1 MSKFQP
7 FFSLKHP
14 KVRPFLEYLSQ
25 AVPKVPEIKFTR
37 LTWIFQ
43 KSSQL
48 PCLLMSLWDL
58 KNASLCTGGYL
69 AEVFFCL
76 SWWHKKKDGTKQNN
90 GEEAM
95 NSYQAVQKNPTQIGW
110 RLGATKK
117 KPAQLA
123 PPFVPRWPAFVIG
136 FFFLQR
142 IFGKTQL
149 FFDLSV
155 IWTRF
160 FILRKAKSFTS

>member
-58 KNASLCTGGYL
+58 KNASLCTVKMKG
-69 AEVFFCL
+69 EIVFFLRC
-76 SWWHKKKDGTKQNN
+76 T
-90 GEEAM
+90 
-95 NSYQAVQKNPTQIGW
+95 
-110 RLGATKK
+110 RL
-117 KPAQLA
+117 
-123 PPFVPRWPAFVIG
+123 PRLP
-136 FFFLQR
+136 
-142 IFGKTQL
+142 
-149 FFDLSV
+149 
-155 IWTRF
+155 
-160 FILRKAKSFTS
+160 SFTLLYYSKAVLQEHGSVCVFFPLLAICRCAKVFLEAKWAEKNNEKAFSFRFLCFTIMGS